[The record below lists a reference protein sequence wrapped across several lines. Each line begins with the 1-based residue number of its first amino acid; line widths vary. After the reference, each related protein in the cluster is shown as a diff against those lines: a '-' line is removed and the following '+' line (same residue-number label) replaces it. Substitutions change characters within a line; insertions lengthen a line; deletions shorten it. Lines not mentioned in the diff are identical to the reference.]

1 MISGKSRGGVPAC
14 CVYVR
19 CISAQLGPDAPTR
32 ARLHTATPAAGE
44 PMARAYAFIG
54 SNTLA
59 HVRAPLPCLAVPLS
73 APFRHWEGS
82 AVRQQATPSPG
93 SEVIVRITVLF
104 SPQYIAGV
112 PKSAFPH

>member
-59 HVRAPLPCLAVPLS
+59 HVRAPLGASPFLSPLRLDTGRDPQCVS
-73 APFRHWEGS
+73 KPRPLRG
-82 AVRQQATPSPG
+82 VR
-93 SEVIVRITVLF
+93 R
-104 SPQYIAGV
+104 
-112 PKSAFPH
+112 